1 MERLKRGALQLGFP
15 LTSHQEEQFRCFS
28 DELVKWNRRVNLTAI
43 TDLAEIEELHFLDSL
58 TLAPALPEA
67 VRLGGRICDVG
78 SGAGF
83 PGVPLKIAFPGI
95 GLTLVDSSSK
105 RTRFLSLLTTVLG
118 MEDVVVR
125 TGRCEGLAH
134 APELRE
140 SFDVVVARAVA
151 SLRVMA
157 EYAVPF
163 CRLGGLAIL
172 QKKGDI
178 VEELAQ
184 AAAAWDVLGAR
195 VVEVQPVPSDVLGGE
210 RVLVVVE
217 KVEPTPDRYPRRPG
231 IPAKR
236 PL

>member
-15 LTSHQEEQFRCFS
+15 LTPHQEEQFRCFS
-28 DELVKWNRRVNLTAI
+28 DQLVKWNRRVNLTAI
-43 TDLAEIEELHFLDSL
+43 TDPAEIEELHFLDSL

-83 PGVPLKIAFPGI
+83 PGIPLKIAFPGI

-125 TGRCEGLAH
+125 TGRCEELAH
-134 APELRE
+134 ASELRE

>member
-1 MERLKRGALQLGFP
+1 VERLKHGAFQLGFP

-28 DELVKWNRRVNLTAI
+28 DQLIKWNRRVNLTAI

-58 TLAPALPEA
+58 TLAPALSEA

-125 TGRCEGLAH
+125 TGRCEELAH
-134 APELRE
+134 GPELRE

>member
-1 MERLKRGALQLGFP
+1 MERLKHGALQLGFP

-28 DELVKWNRRVNLTAI
+28 DELVRWNRSVNLTAI
-43 TDLAEIEELHFLDSL
+43 TNPAEIEELHFLDSL

-83 PGVPLKIAFPGI
+83 PGVPLKIAFPEI
-95 GLTLVDSSSK
+95 GLTLVDSASK
-105 RTRFLSLLTTVLG
+105 RTRFLSSLKAVLG
-118 MEDVVVR
+118 MDDVVVR
-125 TGRCEGLAH
+125 TGRCEELGRL
-134 APELRE
+134 PELRE

-151 SLRVMA
+151 SLSVLA
-157 EYAVPF
+157 EYAIPF
-163 CRLGGLAIL
+163 CRLGGLVVL

-178 VEELAQ
+178 SEELAQ
-184 AAAAWDVLGAR
+184 AAAAWDALGAR

-217 KVEPTPDRYPRRPG
+217 KMEPTPDRYPRRPG
-231 IPAKR
+231 IPTKR

>member
-1 MERLKRGALQLGFP
+1 VERLKHGALQLGFP

-28 DELVKWNRRVNLTAI
+28 DELVRWNRSVNLTAI
-43 TDLAEIEELHFLDSL
+43 TNPAEIEELHFLDSL

-83 PGVPLKIAFPGI
+83 PGVPLKIAFPEI
-95 GLTLVDSSSK
+95 GLTLVDSASK
-105 RTRFLSLLTTVLG
+105 RTRFLSSLKAVLG
-118 MEDVVVR
+118 MDDVVVR
-125 TGRCEGLAH
+125 TGRCEELGRL
-134 APELRE
+134 PELRE

-151 SLRVMA
+151 SLSVLA
-157 EYAVPF
+157 EYAIPF
-163 CRLGGLAIL
+163 CRLGGLVVL

-178 VEELAQ
+178 SEELAQ
-184 AAAAWDVLGAR
+184 AAAAWDALGAR

-217 KVEPTPDRYPRRPG
+217 KMEPTPDRYPRRPG
-231 IPAKR
+231 IPTKR

>member
-1 MERLKRGALQLGFP
+1 LQLGFP

-28 DELVKWNRRVNLTAI
+28 DQLLKWNRRVNLTAI
-43 TDLAEIEELHFLDSL
+43 TDPAEIEELHFLDSL
-58 TLAPALPEA
+58 TLALALPEA

-83 PGVPLKIAFPGI
+83 PGLPLKIAFPGI

-125 TGRCEGLAH
+125 TGRCEELAH
-134 APELRE
+134 ASELRE

-157 EYAVPF
+157 EYTVPF

-178 VEELAQ
+178 VEELAE

-217 KVEPTPDRYPRRPG
+217 KVEPTPYRYPRRPG

>member
-15 LTSHQEEQFRCFS
+15 LTSRQEEQFRCFS
-28 DELVKWNRRVNLTAI
+28 DELVQWNRKVNLTAI
-43 TDLAEIEELHFLDSL
+43 TDPVEIEEQHFLDSL
-58 TLAPALPEA
+58 TIAPALPEA
-67 VRLGGRICDVG
+67 VRLNGRICDAG

-83 PGVPLKIAFPGI
+83 PGVPLKILFPGI
-95 GLTLVDSSSK
+95 SLTLIDSSSK
-105 RTRFLSLLTTVLG
+105 RTRFLSSLTTVLG
-118 MEDVVVR
+118 MEDVEIR
-125 TGRCEGLAH
+125 TGRCEELGH

-163 CRLGGLAIL
+163 CRPGGLAIL
-172 QKKGDI
+172 HKKGDI
-178 VEELAQ
+178 REELAQ
-184 AAAAWDVLGAR
+184 AAAAWNTLGAR
-195 VVEVQPVPSDVLGGE
+195 VVEVRTVPSDVLGGD

>member
-1 MERLKRGALQLGFP
+1 MERLKHGTLQLGFP

-28 DELVKWNRRVNLTAI
+28 DELVRWNRSVNLTAI
-43 TDLAEIEELHFLDSL
+43 TNPAEIEELHFLDSL

-83 PGVPLKIAFPGI
+83 PGVPLKIAFPEI
-95 GLTLVDSSSK
+95 GLTLVDSASK
-105 RTRFLSLLTTVLG
+105 RTRFLSSLKAVLG
-118 MEDVVVR
+118 MDDVVVR
-125 TGRCEGLAH
+125 TGRCEELGRL
-134 APELRE
+134 PELRGL
-140 SFDVVVARAVA
+140 FDVVVARAVA
-151 SLRVMA
+151 SLSVLA

-163 CRLGGLAIL
+163 CRLGGLVIL

-178 VEELAQ
+178 SEELAQ
-184 AAAAWDVLGAR
+184 ASAAWDALGAR
-195 VVEVQPVPSDVLGGE
+195 VVEVQPVPSEVLGGE

-217 KVEPTPDRYPRRPG
+217 KTEPIRDRYPRRPG
-231 IPAKR
+231 IPTKR